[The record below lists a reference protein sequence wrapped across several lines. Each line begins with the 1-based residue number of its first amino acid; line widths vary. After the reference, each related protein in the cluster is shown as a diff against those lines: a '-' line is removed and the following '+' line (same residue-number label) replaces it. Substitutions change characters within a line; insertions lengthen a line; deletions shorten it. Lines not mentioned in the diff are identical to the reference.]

1 MIKISEG
8 QEQNIKQFAFTSVL
22 GNLPL
27 YEHSVA
33 IRMDRDKHLYI
44 APTCDFPAPMQDNKK
59 EYDACLTKKIYHLDI
74 KVINQVEVEMYYK
87 LFDKLNL
94 NQTHIYLHISNTSD
108 FKRYYPVLRC
118 ESVVPIIDWF
128 HDRIDNLYIELSNKT
143 WTGQQF
149 AGFRYIVKSN
159 KTKWNK
165 IVRKRKKIKEFIIC
179 EETPKYP
186 GNPDPIPGYS
196 LEAKTLLYKHNKSLV
211 DIFKN

>member
-1 MIKISEG
+1 MIEIIEG
-8 QEQNIKQFAFTSVL
+8 QEQNRKELAFASVL
-22 GNLPL
+22 SNLPL
-27 YEHSVA
+27 YEHSIA
-33 IRMDRDKHLYI
+33 IRMDGYKDLYI
-44 APTCDFPAPMQDNKK
+44 APTCDFPPPMEDNKK

-74 KVINQVEVEMYYK
+74 KVDRNDAESYYE
-87 LFDKLNL
+87 LFNKLNL
-94 NQTHIYLHISNTSD
+94 NQTHVYLHISNTSD
-108 FKRYYPVLRC
+108 FRKYHPVLRC

-128 HDRIDNLYIELSNKT
+128 HDRVDNLYVELSNKT

-159 KTKWNK
+159 KPKWNK

>member
-1 MIKISEG
+1 MIEIIEG
-8 QEQNIKQFAFTSVL
+8 QEQNRKELAFASVL
-22 GNLPL
+22 SNLPL
-27 YEHSVA
+27 YEHSIA
-33 IRMDRDKHLYI
+33 IRMNGYKDLYI
-44 APTCDFPAPMQDNKK
+44 APTCDFPPPMEDNKK

-74 KVINQVEVEMYYK
+74 KVDRNDAESYYE

-94 NQTHIYLHISNTSD
+94 NQTHVYLHISNTSD
-108 FKRYYPVLRC
+108 FRKYQPVLRC

-128 HDRIDNLYIELSNKT
+128 HDRVDNLYVELSNKT

-159 KTKWNK
+159 KPKWNK

>member
-1 MIKISEG
+1 M
-8 QEQNIKQFAFTSVL
+8 
-22 GNLPL
+22 
-27 YEHSVA
+27 
-33 IRMDRDKHLYI
+33 YI
-44 APTCDFPAPMQDNKK
+44 APTCDFPPPTEDNKK

-74 KVINQVEVEMYYK
+74 KVDRNDAESYYE

-94 NQTHIYLHISNTSD
+94 NQTHVYLHISNTSD
-108 FKRYYPVLRC
+108 FRKYQPVLRC

-128 HDRIDNLYIELSNKT
+128 HDRVDNLYVELSNKT

-159 KTKWNK
+159 KPKWNK